1 MAISCLG
8 WAMRETGSLVRNNQY
23 TARRL
28 GLFPA
33 YDAGGA
39 SNDDHGDVAERTE
52 RRIVRMVETTM
63 RKNNERLLSGWVAAL
78 ALSLLTGAAVA
89 KQPAAGAWVKHENLA
104 PVLGADGKQ
113 HAATCSGYPGTD
125 PKFSFWTKK
134 GKSKNVAVFFEGGG
148 ACWDNLTCTFPID
161 ARIGGINT
169 QLPPASQIPQFFV
182 PAIDASTNP
191 ATYDGIFNA
200 DNPANPVKD
209 WSIVYIPYC
218 TGDLHTGST
227 KKQYFNARGAVLP
240 PGFPIALPELN
251 PAFTLEH
258 RGFDNFMVVLDWM
271 KKNVDKPKNVL
282 VTGSSAGGYGATANF
297 PWIERTFRNAHT
309 YVIADAS
316 VGITAPTF
324 DQSTPAN
331 GIPGRGSWN
340 MQLAP
345 WAFGTNPSSIAGPD
359 LLRTAAQALPH
370 VKTAQFTTAFD
381 DVQILFYGVMKQ
393 LYQYPGTCFNPANRA
408 SVAIDWHNQMAS
420 TMLSY
425 GAGVRNFRYYVAQG
439 TYHTL
444 LRGPQFYLED
454 TAGVHF
460 SEWVDDMLRNRG
472 GTHGHYGFDGRDDD
486 DEHRSGHGSRGGEWA
501 NVACPTCLVQLTCP

>member
-1 MAISCLG
+1 
-8 WAMRETGSLVRNNQY
+8 
-23 TARRL
+23 
-28 GLFPA
+28 
-33 YDAGGA
+33 
-39 SNDDHGDVAERTE
+39 
-52 RRIVRMVETTM
+52 M
-63 RKNNERLLSGWVAAL
+63 RKNNERSLTRWVAAL
-78 ALSLLTGAAVA
+78 ALALLTSAAAA
-89 KQPAAGAWVKHENLA
+89 KQPTPGDWVKHENLA

-134 GKSKNVAVFFEGGG
+134 GKSKNVAVYFEGGG

-161 ARIGGINT
+161 ARIDGVNA
-169 QLPPASQIPQFFV
+169 QLPPASQIPQFFS

-191 ATYDGIFNA
+191 ANYDGIFNA

-227 KKQYFNARGAVLP
+227 KKDYFNARGAVLP
-240 PGFPIALPELN
+240 PNFPIPLPQLN

-271 KKNVDKPKNVL
+271 KKNIDKPKNVL

-297 PWIERTFRNAHT
+297 PWIARVFRNAHT
-309 YVIADAS
+309 SLVADAS
-316 VGITAPTF
+316 VGITAPAF
-324 DQSTPAN
+324 DRSTPES

-345 WAFGTNPSSIAGPD
+345 WAFGSNPSSIAGPD
-359 LLRTAAQALPH
+359 LLRTAALALPH

-381 DVQILFYGVMKQ
+381 EVQILFYGVMKRS
-393 LYQYPGTCFNPANRA
+393 YQYPGTCANP
-408 SVAIDWHNQMAS
+408 AIDWHNQMANS
-420 TMLSY
+420 MLSY
-425 GAGVRNFRYYVAQG
+425 GAGVRNFRYYVAEG

-444 LRGPQFYLED
+444 LRSPLFYTENS
-454 TAGVHF
+454 AGVNF
-460 SEWVDDMLRNRG
+460 SDWVDDMLSNRG
-472 GTHGHYGFDGRDDD
+472 GTHGRHGHDGRNDDD
-486 DEHRSGHGSRGGEWA
+486 DRSGRGSHGGEWE
-501 NVACPTCLVQLTCP
+501 NLACSTCLVQLSCVAP